1 MSISA
6 TRSAPQTVE
15 SLLKFKIRPTIEDSK
30 ALSNLGSDD
39 IVTAGPVKSLSSDL
53 SGLANKIPTA
63 PSEDGAYVLTCTVSG
78 TTVTYT
84 WESASE

>member
-30 ALSNLGSDD
+30 SLSNLQNND
-39 IVTAGPVKSLSSDL
+39 IVTAGPVKSLNSDL
-53 SGLANKIPTA
+53 SGLADKIPTA
-63 PSEDGAYVLTCTVSG
+63 PSEDGEYNLTCTVSG
-78 TTVTYT
+78 TTTTYS
-84 WESASE
+84 WESVS